1 MIQSISTLKLWLQS
15 TGCISLLP
23 RTAIETT
30 KVYYGEE
37 DAMKILLQAMANV
50 KKEALICSDASSP
63 AFSMA
68 MEPVKKLYI
77 AFRETGVRIRQ
88 IVEITK
94 DNLHYCKEFMDYVEL
109 RHMDN
114 VKGSMAVS
122 ETEYVATAVLEGSMP
137 VTQTI
142 YSNVKA
148 FLEQQHYFFENLWS
162 KAIPAEQRIKEL
174 EEETPPQRTE
184 TVYGQENTIK
194 AILEFISKTEHEFC
208 VYAES
213 SCLSVAMS
221 AEPVVQAY
229 SEFKNSRSGKAR
241 WVTEVNSSNIKYIVK
256 LMQFAEVRH
265 LDGIRGNAVAVNE
278 NECLTTINLK
288 MGDYSPYA
296 IINTVKDIVEQQKF
310 TFETLWAKG
319 VPAEHRIR
327 EIEQDVEPQR
337 IEVIYN
343 AQQALELYQSLII
356 SAEKEIKVV
365 FPTTNALIRQDK
377 AGILFLL
384 QEAAAIKKCQVKIL
398 VPNDEL
404 IRNFISNYNNSGIS
418 TRFVDQHES
427 GKATILIVDNKVS
440 LMMELKD
447 DSKKTFHE
455 AIGLSTYS
463 NSKAGVLSYVSMFE
477 SLWKQTELYEKLKS
491 NEKMQK
497 EFINIAAHELR
508 TPIVPILNLSE
519 LLYSNA
525 NGQRQQRQVQEEEQK
540 EMLKIILRNA
550 NRLHQL
556 TEDILD
562 ATRIES
568 HSLQIR
574 RERFNLNDVILNII
588 EDYRKQ
594 IANGKNGNVKL
605 MYEPA
610 NSSASSNSSSN
621 RNNRNNSSSITLV
634 VEADRQRLIQV
645 ISNLLDNAIK
655 FTEEGTV
662 TISTRKR
669 KEDADKDGK
678 VKEEEVIIAVKD
690 TGTGIDSELMPR
702 LFTKFAAK
710 SYQGTGLGL
719 FISKSIV
726 EAHGGKM
733 WAENNSS
740 SDDDHDSNLKT
751 KHNGAT

>member
-1 MIQSISTLKLWLQS
+1 MTHTVTKYNKSPLSWKLIWKFDVAKSESLLNNIYNLYDNSISNQMS
-15 TGCISLLP
+15 TEKTHAEKDIL
-23 RTAIETT
+23 RTNQEGTKKHEQTEMLIGAEVTT
-30 KVYYGEE
+30 KRVSELFSNVSKKFDGCANSTAPSIAMTIFRDAYE
-37 DAMKILLQAMANV
+37 DMK
-50 KKEALICSDASSP
+50 S
-63 AFSMA
+63 
-68 MEPVKKLYI
+68 
-77 AFRETGVRIRQ
+77 RETKI
-88 IVEITK
+88 
-94 DNLHYCKEFMDYVEL
+94 
-109 RHMDN
+109 
-114 VKGSMAVS
+114 
-122 ETEYVATAVLEGSMP
+122 
-137 VTQTI
+137 
-142 YSNVKA
+142 
-148 FLEQQHYFFENLWS
+148 
-162 KAIPAEQRIKEL
+162 
-174 EEETPPQRTE
+174 
-184 TVYGQENTIK
+184 
-194 AILEFISKTEHEFC
+194 
-208 VYAES
+208 
-213 SCLSVAMS
+213 
-221 AEPVVQAY
+221 
-229 SEFKNSRSGKAR
+229 R
-241 WVTEVNSSNIKYIVK
+241 WVTDITKGNLTHCKD
-256 LMQFAEVRH
+256 LMQYAEVRH
-265 LDGIRGNAVAVNE
+265 ISSLNE
-278 NECLTTINLK
+278 NFRVSEAEYIAATTTNEGFPIPKLN
-288 MGDYSPYA
+288 YS
-296 IINTVKDIVEQQKF
+296 NSKQIVGQQQYI
-310 TFETLWAKG
+310 FEALWAKG

-343 AQQALELYQSLII
+343 AQQALELYQWLIM

-447 DSKKTFHE
+447 DSNKTFHE

-477 SLWKQTELYEKLKS
+477 SLWKQTELYEKLKG

-525 NGQRQQRQVQEEEQK
+525 NGQRRQRQVQEEEQK

-662 TISTRKR
+662 TISTSIRKR
-669 KEDADKDGK
+669 KEDADKDGE
-678 VKEEEVIIAVKD
+678 VKGEEEVIIAVKD

-726 EAHGGKM
+726 EAHGGK
-733 WAENNSS
+733 
-740 SDDDHDSNLKT
+740 
-751 KHNGAT
+751 